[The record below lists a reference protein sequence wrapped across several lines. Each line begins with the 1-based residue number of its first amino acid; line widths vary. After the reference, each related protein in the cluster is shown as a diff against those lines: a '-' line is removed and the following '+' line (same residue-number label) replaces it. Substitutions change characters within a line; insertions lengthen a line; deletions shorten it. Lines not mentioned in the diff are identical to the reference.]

1 MVFLVCKIINEWN
14 KIYKPKTAWRA
25 EVLWELSRSFGPPR
39 RGAGAHPGL
48 DWVLSNSHF
57 VVHYVTLFLWLNVCM
72 RQDWSL
78 VFCKAPQQMKPWL
91 LEEISLG
98 IYLLT
103 LLGSPKLTE
112 LPGIRARMY
121 LCFLNSVGLGWAKG
135 GVLLWFGFGAC
146 SAVCFVSEMWILSG
160 WWDVMAADPRA
171 RWEGTWVMW
180 TL

>member
-1 MVFLVCKIINEWN
+1 MTGILSACVISFLFHLKTLALLVWFSTSPAAWFSLSVRLSTSETKYINQKRPDGQKCCEN
-14 KIYKPKTAWRA
+14 SLVHLGPLVVGLEHIRA
-25 EVLWELSRSFGPPR
+25 SI
-39 RGAGAHPGL
+39 
-48 DWVLSNSHF
+48 WVLSNSHF
-57 VVHYVTLFLWLNVCM
+57 VVHYVTLWLNVCM

-121 LCFLNSVGLGWAKG
+121 LCFLNSVGLGLAKG
-135 GVLLWFGFGAC
+135 GGV
-146 SAVCFVSEMWILSG
+146 AVI
-160 WWDVMAADPRA
+160 
-171 RWEGTWVMW
+171 WVW
-180 TL
+180 GLVC